1 MEVDF
6 NLRELTNFENKLL
19 DLANKKMPNEC
30 KKFMRQEGSKLNK
43 KAKAKAKSKVKKK
56 TGNYHKSI
64 KRGKVYK
71 YTGNG
76 GWAIRSYS
84 ASPHSH
90 LIEKG
95 HRIVV
100 NGEEKGFVEGKHI
113 FEDTEKEF
121 QSEFYKDTQK
131 FIDETL
137 EKGLN

>member
-1 MEVDF
+1 M
-6 NLRELTNFENKLL
+6 
-19 DLANKKMPNEC
+19 
-30 KKFMRQEGSKLNK
+30 
-43 KAKAKAKSKVKKK
+43 
-56 TGNYHKSI
+56 
-64 KRGKVYK
+64 
-71 YTGNG
+71 
-76 GWAIRSYS
+76 
-84 ASPHSH
+84 
-90 LIEKG
+90 IEKG